1 MKQYTFRR
9 KVICLEF
16 GVVTANSK
24 EEALKKIKESDY
36 DDIFDQCFEEV
47 IENSEEIE
55 DESETSK

>member
-9 KVICLEF
+9 KVIYLEF

-24 EEALKKIKESDY
+24 EEALKKIKKSDY

-55 DESETSK
+55 DESKTSK

>member
-9 KVICLEF
+9 KAIYLEF

-36 DDIFDQCFEEV
+36 DDIFDQCFEEI
-47 IENSEEIE
+47 IEDSEEIE
-55 DESETSK
+55 NETETSE

>member
-9 KVICLEF
+9 KAIYLEF

-36 DDIFDQCFEEV
+36 DDIFDQCFEEI
-47 IENSEEIE
+47 IEDSEEIE
-55 DESETSK
+55 DKTETSE

>member
-9 KVICLEF
+9 KTIYLEF
-16 GVVTANSK
+16 GIVTANSK

-55 DESETSK
+55 NKSETSK